1 MRVLITGGF
10 GYVGGRLAQ
19 YLATHGDHDIVLGT
33 RREAPVPG
41 WSPRARVMRMQ
52 WDSEESIRTACSGA
66 DAVIHLAGMNA
77 QECRADPVKAL
88 AVNGVATT
96 RLVLAAVECGVRRFI
111 HVSTAHVYGNP
122 LAGTISEDTCT
133 LAVHPYATSHRAGE
147 DAVLLAN
154 LDGKLEGIVVR
165 LSNSYG
171 PPVHAG
177 VDCWMLLV
185 NDLCRQ
191 AVSERRIQLQSAGLQ
206 RRDFIT
212 LADACRGIALL
223 LQMPATTSR
232 FGIFNAGGEWA
243 PSVFEMA
250 QRIAACSRDALG
262 YSPELLRPA
271 PPAEAQTPL
280 LDYRIDRLRAA
291 GFVPEGAI
299 DDEIT
304 ATLAFCVA
312 SRSALHGTS

>member
-19 YLATHGDHDIVLGT
+19 HLATHGDHSIVLGT
-33 RREAPVPG
+33 RREMPVPG
-41 WSPRARVMRMQ
+41 WCPQAQVVRID
-52 WDSEESIRTACSGA
+52 WESEESLRAACGGV
-66 DAVIHLAGMNA
+66 DAVVHLAGMNA
-77 QECRADPVKAL
+77 QECSADPVKAL
-88 AVNGVATT
+88 AVNGVATA
-96 RLVLAAVECGVRRFI
+96 RLVRAAVWRGVRRFI

-122 LAGTISEDTCT
+122 LAGTISEDSCA
-133 LAVHPYATSHRAGE
+133 LAVHPYATTHRAGE

-154 LDGKLEGIVVR
+154 ADGKLEGIVVR
-165 LSNSYG
+165 LSNSFG

-191 AVSERRIQLQSAGLQ
+191 AVTEGRIQLQSAGLQ

-212 LADACRGIALL
+212 LTDACRGVALL
-223 LQMPATTSR
+223 LQTPSATSR
-232 FGIFNAGGEWA
+232 FGVFNAGGEWA
-243 PSVFEMA
+243 PSVLEMA
-250 QRIAACSRDALG
+250 QRIAVCCGDVLG

-271 PPAEAQTPL
+271 PAAGAQAL
-280 LDYRIDRLRAA
+280 ALDYRIDRLRAA
-291 GFVPEGAI
+291 GFVPESAI
-299 DDEIT
+299 DAEIT

-312 SRSALHGTS
+312 SRALLQSAS